1 MAKTWKE
8 LVEDLKEII
17 EEISELTKEA
27 FKEGDVEK
35 GLRLLSEFRKTVK
48 TAGDLNLIAG
58 GSSIFV
64 SSEDEEDIEKAL
76 GIKEFEEEGEP
87 EEGLEEEFE
96 EGEEEEEEPEEEEEE
111 LEEPE
116 EEEEEDEEEEPEEP
130 EEPEEEIEEEIE
142 EEVEEPEEGKI
153 VPFNLEDLLKGKIK
167 KIGG

>member
-76 GIKEFEEEGEP
+76 GIKEFEEEKEP
-87 EEGLEEEFE
+87 EEELEEEFE
-96 EGEEEEEEPEEEEEE
+96 EEEEEEEEPEEEGEEKE

-116 EEEEEDEEEEPEEP
+116 EEEENEEEEP

-142 EEVEEPEEGKI
+142 EEVGEPEENKI